1 MIRNEK
7 IYSADK
13 TFGSDG
19 ETLILRKIKKVFTDC
34 KKTPDKYNFFDFR
47 DDTLKIDFELKT
59 RRIYKGQYPT
69 IFFAKHKLETGRK
82 RKDEGITDR
91 IIYLFCFNKKQDP
104 TKQVIYYWEDL
115 GTDGDFFISNCGN
128 YKRGDVAKPLINVD
142 VNKLKLLRDLV

>member
-1 MIRNEK
+1 MDKVQFKKDLKFGFSNELPILNKINTKFNGTYKTLNQFNHFDYRN
-7 IYSADK
+7 
-13 TFGSDG
+13 
-19 ETLILRKIKKVFTDC
+19 
-34 KKTPDKYNFFDFR
+34 
-47 DDTLKIDFELKT
+47 DTLKIDFELKT

-91 IIYLFCFNKKQDP
+91 IIYLFCFNKKRDP
-104 TKQVIYYWEDL
+104 KQQVIYYWEDL